1 MERWIDTLQKQQTT
15 LKVILGNH
23 DRDAHSIAEE
33 LGFLIFPEPTNWH
46 GIELAHHPDNRS
58 VYRIAGHVHPQMELK
73 TQLTTLFVHVLP
85 FKTNDYFFCPHLPSS
100 LGDLAWKAL

>member
-1 MERWIDTLQKQQTT
+1 MDRWINTLRGQQTT

-23 DRDAHSIAEE
+23 DRDAHSIAEK
-33 LGFLIFPEPTNWH
+33 LGFSIYPEPTNWH

-73 TQLTTLFVHVLP
+73 AATDHLFVHVLL

-100 LGDLAWKAL
+100 REDPA